1 MRHDKDVVF
10 PQTGYGV
17 VLAGNE
23 VMRIGQDF

>member
-1 MRHDKDVVF
+1 MRHDKGVVF

-17 VLAGNE
+17 VLDGNE